1 MITKEEKL
9 LSILRYP
16 RVSEKA
22 MRGAEHERQQFVF
35 EVALDATK
43 HEIAAA
49 VEYVFK
55 VKVDAV
61 NVCNRAGKARVFK
74 GMPGRRA
81 ALRKAYVTLA
91 PGQSIDLYGQQ
102 P

>member
-1 MITKEEKL
+1 MTSREEKL
-9 LSILRYP
+9 LTILQFP

-22 MRGAEHERQQFVF
+22 MRGAENARAQYVF
-35 EVALDATK
+35 EVSPDATK
-43 HEIAAA
+43 ADIAAA

-61 NVCNRAGKARVFK
+61 NVCNQSGKQRVFR
-74 GMPGRRA
+74 GHAGRRKSI
-81 ALRKAYVTLA
+81 RKAYVTLQA
-91 PGQSIDLYGQQ
+91 GQNIDLYGQ